1 AGCPYQG
8 RGAGGGSPAG
18 LKGEGICLGA
28 RIFAV
33 VDALDAIRS
42 DRIYRPGRPF
52 SVAREEIARH
62 AGTQFDPQV
71 VDVFLSLPEATWEVI
86 RLRVE
91 RMAQEAARL
100 DREDGLGDVGRFWQ
114 RREAL
119 RQTGK

>member
-1 AGCPYQG
+1 
-8 RGAGGGSPAG
+8 
-18 LKGEGICLGA
+18 
-28 RIFAV
+28 V

-52 SVAREEIARH
+52 SVAVEEIKRC
-62 AGTQFDPQV
+62 AGTQFDPAV
-71 VDVFLSLPEATWEVI
+71 VEAFVSTPESTWEVI

-100 DREDGLGDVGRFWQ
+100 DREDGLGEVGRFWE
-114 RREAL
+114 RREQL